1 MTRLAARLALVLAV
15 LCAGCG
21 GGGSSDP
28 KHRGV
33 EAFPDVLEIARAE
46 LGETAPLHA
55 ATVSETQISFVNVQ
69 IGRTVRV
76 IYNADGVFTGS
87 QPVRVGLNPAATF
100 SIADV
105 PNDAP
110 ATLLSA
116 IQEREDGT
124 VTAFA
129 ATLARGPGARLV
141 WRAQA
146 KVDDAPKTYEAELD
160 GTLRS

>member
-21 GGGSSDP
+21 GDEAADP
-28 KHRGV
+28 QIRGV
-33 EAFPDVLEIARAE
+33 QAFPDVLEIARAE
-46 LGETAPLHA
+46 LGDSAPLHA
-55 ATVSETQISFVNVQ
+55 VTVSESQISFVNVQ

-76 IYNADGVFTGS
+76 IYNPDGVFTGS

-100 SIADV
+100 SIADI
-105 PNDAP
+105 PHNAP

-116 IQEREDGT
+116 IQEREGGE

-129 ATLARGPGARLV
+129 ATLARDRGTKLV

-146 KVDDAPKTYEAELD
+146 KVDGAARTYQADLD
-160 GTLRS
+160 GSLRA